1 MRKQGASAQQA
12 AWEEQ
17 RKKREELESRM
28 SMNKVRCISGFTAKR
43 RAVSRGQQLRVP

>member
-28 SMNKVRCISGFTAKR
+28 SMNKVRCISSAS
-43 RAVSRGQQLRVP
+43 RADKPDRGIYC